1 MARRVAVAWAL
12 ILLAA
17 AVPAAAQTG
26 SSGTSTAQNQSGTQ
40 TSSSA
45 TSTETGIRPAT
56 TTFFGDTGL
65 WFVPTGE
72 VLPHGK
78 WSVSGYRRGTNYT
91 EGFTNVG
98 DFAGTFGVGIR
109 DRAEIF
115 GSFLFDTRIDRD
127 LRPLFSNDAKYGGV
141 VDRYPRVNRGWSGDN
156 VGDFYLG
163 AKYNFWSEYRQK
175 PAAIALRGMFK
186 APTGDDDAGAGTGKP
201 DFILDGVF
209 SKEYAARGIEVS
221 GNVGWEFR
229 GSPDDIEIP
238 GGAFRWGIGAA
249 LGSRSALR
257 GTLELNGSTVSG
269 DTTTPFGTVV
279 GIDGSI
285 APLTTDTKGIT
296 RATAGLTWQA
306 KNGFFIGGGIS
317 MNLPMKDRGDG
328 FVTDD
333 DSWGSL
339 GDFSDW
345 QVRLG
350 FHPGVRVYVPPPPP
364 TPTPTPTPAPVA
376 PANRPPTVTAACDPS
391 LVEPGGRCTVTAN
404 AQDPDGDM
412 LTYRWSAPSGTFQNP
427 AERQTQWT
435 ASQQEGTVPLTV
447 TVEDGKGGKAQA
459 TANVQVQRPPV
470 KQYTFEDVHFDFDRS
485 TLRAEAQRVLDEA
498 VKAMQADP
506 ALRLQIEGHTCNIG
520 TAEYN
525 LALGDRRASSVRDY
539 LASRGI
545 AANRLSTVSY
555 GEERPK
561 HDNSR
566 EETRRLNRR
575 AALTVNLTK

>member
-1 MARRVAVAWAL
+1 MARRVAVAWVL
-12 ILLAA
+12 TLLA

-45 TSTETGIRPAT
+45 TSTDSGIRPAT

-78 WSVSGYRRGTNYT
+78 WSVSGYRRGTNYIH
-91 EGFTNVG
+91 GFSNVG
-98 DFAGTFGVGIR
+98 DFAGTFGVGVR

-115 GSFLFDTRIDRD
+115 GSFLFDTRVDRD
-127 LRPLFSNDAKYGGV
+127 LRPLFSNDAKYGGI
-141 VDRYPRVNRGWSGDN
+141 VDRYPRVNRGWIGDN
-156 VGDFYLG
+156 VGDFYVG
-163 AKYNFWSEYRQK
+163 AKYNFWSEYRQQ

-186 APTGDDDAGAGTGKP
+186 LPTGDEDAGASTGKT
-201 DFILDGVF
+201 DFLLDAIF
-209 SKEYAARGIEVS
+209 SKEYNGRIEVA
-221 GNVGWEFR
+221 GNVGYEFR
-229 GSPDDIEIP
+229 GSPDDIDIP
-238 GGAFRWGIGAA
+238 SGAFRWGIGAA
-249 LGSRSALR
+249 VGSRSPLR
-257 GTLELNGSTVSG
+257 GTFELNGATGG
-269 DTTTPFGTVV
+269 DTTITSGSIV
-279 GIDGSI
+279 GLDGSI
-285 APLTTDTKGIT
+285 APPTTDTKGVT

-306 KNGFFIGGGIS
+306 RSGFFIGGGLG
-317 MNLPMKDRGDG
+317 MNIPMKSREDFGA
-328 FVTDD
+328 
-333 DSWGSL
+333 DSDPNTLS
-339 GDFSDW
+339 DFTDW
-345 QVRLG
+345 QVRIG

-364 TPTPTPTPAPVA
+364 PPPTPAPPPP
-376 PANRPPTVTAACDPS
+376 PANRPPTVTAQCDPC
-391 LVEPGGRCTVTAN
+391 LVEPGGRSTVTAN
-404 AQDPDGDM
+404 AQDPDGDQ
-412 LTYRWSAPSGTFQNP
+412 LTYRWSAPSGTLQNP
-427 AERQTQWT
+427 SDRQTQWT
-435 ASQQEGTVPLTV
+435 AGQQEGTVPVTV

-459 TANVQVQRPPV
+459 NVNIQVQRPPV

-485 TLRAEAQRVLDEA
+485 TLRPEAQRVLDEA

-506 ALRLQIEGHTCNIG
+506 ALRIQVEGHTCNIG

-539 LASRGI
+539 LVSRGI

-555 GEERPK
+555 GEERPR

>member
-1 MARRVAVAWAL
+1 VAWAL
-12 ILLAA
+12 MLLAA
-17 AVPAAAQTG
+17 AQAAAQTA
-26 SSGTSTAQNQSGTQ
+26 SSGTSTALTQSGTQ

-45 TSTETGIRPAT
+45 TSTDTGIRPAT

-78 WSVSGYRRGTNYT
+78 WSVSGYRRGTNFIH
-91 EGFTNVG
+91 GFTNVG
-98 DFAGTFGVGIR
+98 DFAGTFGVGVR

-115 GSFLFDTRIDRD
+115 GSFLVDTRVDRD
-127 LRPLFSNDAKYGGV
+127 LRPLFTEDEKYGGV
-141 VDRYPRVNRGWSGDN
+141 VDRNPRVNRGWSGDN
-156 VGDFYLG
+156 IGDFYVG
-163 AKYNFWSEYRQK
+163 GKYNFWSEYRQQ
-175 PAAIALRGMFK
+175 PAALALRGMLK
-186 APTGDDDAGAGTGKP
+186 LPTGDDEAGASTGKT
-201 DFILDGVF
+201 DFIVDAIF
-209 SKEYAARGIEVS
+209 SKEYNQFIEVA
-221 GNVGWEFR
+221 GNAGWEFR

-249 LGSRSALR
+249 VGSRNPLR
-257 GTLELNGSTVSG
+257 FTIEVNGEMSTG
-269 DTTTPFGTVV
+269 DTTITSGSLIGT
-279 GIDGSI
+279 DGSM
-285 APLTTDTKGIT
+285 APRVTETSRLT
-296 RATAGLTWQA
+296 RATAGLTYQA
-306 KNGFFIGGGIS
+306 RNGFFIGGGIGS
-317 MNLPMKDRGDG
+317 NIPMKSREDFGA
-328 FVTDD
+328 
-333 DSWGSL
+333 DSDPGTL
-339 GDFSDW
+339 ADFTDW
-345 QVRLG
+345 QVRIG

-364 TPTPTPTPAPVA
+364 PPTPAPPPAA
-376 PANRPPTVTAACDPS
+376 PVNRPPTVTAACNPCI
-391 LVEPGGRCTVTAN
+391 VEPGGRLTLSAK
-404 AQDPDGDM
+404 AQDPDGDK
-412 LTYRWSAPSGTFQNP
+412 LTYLWSCPSGKLENSGN
-427 AERQTQWT
+427 AETGWI
-435 ASQQEGTVPLTV
+435 AGQQEGPVTCTV
-447 TVEDGKGGKAQA
+447 TVDDGRGGKAQA
-459 TANVQVQRPPV
+459 TVNVEVRRPPV

-545 AANRLSTVSY
+545 AATRLSTVSY
-555 GEERPK
+555 GEERPR